1 MIYGLNKVIK
11 GLKEGKIKK
20 VVYSE
25 DTPEEVIEKIKKLG
39 AKLEKFNGSNIELG
53 AKIGRSHRIMI
64 VGLENEDK
72 I

>member
-1 MIYGLNKVIK
+1 MIYGLKNVLK

-20 VVYSE
+20 VVYAE
-25 DTPEEVIEKIKKLG
+25 NTPEEFIKKVKEFG
-39 AKLEKFNGSNIELG
+39 VKLEKFNGSNIELG
-53 AKIGRSHRIMI
+53 AKIGRSHRITI